1 MILQA
6 LVELY
11 DRLAEKGELER
22 PGWQPVNVSYA
33 LQINDSGELVRA
45 VSLLVPT
52 MRGKKEVFAPR
63 RMNVPAPVKRTV
75 GIAANFLCD
84 NSSYLLGVDQKGKPE
99 RARNCF
105 AACKELHEAL
115 LSGCDHPA
123 AKAILRFFER
133 WRPEEADRCAALEDC
148 REEITSGANLVF
160 MHGGEFAQDIPEL
173 RQAWD
178 DAYGENADAPEM
190 RCLVTGERGPIA
202 VLHPAI
208 KGVRGG
214 QPTGTSLVSFNA
226 RAFESYAHD
235 EGQGANAPVSARAA
249 FAYGAALNWL
259 IGNEKNRVLL
269 GDTTVV
275 FWAEDAEPA
284 YPMCFSFM
292 LNGGDS
298 DTFSQRDLTD
308 AMKKLASG
316 QPVDWNGVPLHPEN
330 RFYILGLA
338 PNAARLSVRFF
349 LCDSFG
355 AFVEHMREHYERLEI
370 VRPAYDTQESL
381 PLWRLLSETVNQNAR
396 DKSPLPRLPG
406 ETMRAI
412 LSGAPYPETLYTQ
425 VQLRLRAGDELSRGK
440 AAIVKAYL
448 IRNTAG
454 CARYPEYKE
463 ALQVALNENN
473 TSIPYLLGRLFAV
486 LERAQLKAANYSIN
500 TTIRDRYFNSASST
514 PAVIFPILVN
524 LHQAHFKKL
533 KPQDQKFYGDL
544 VKQIYNGIGDNMPN
558 RLSLQEQGV
567 FQIGYY
573 HQALKLEYKPNLE
586 QKKEEN

>member
-6 LVELY
+6 LVDLY
-11 DRLAEKGELER
+11 DHLSEKGELER
-22 PGWQPVNVSYA
+22 PGWQPVNASYA
-33 LQINDSGELVRA
+33 LQIDDSGELVRV

-63 RMNVPAPVKRTV
+63 KMNVPAPVKRTV
-75 GIAANFLCD
+75 GIASNFLCD
-84 NSSYLLGVDQKGKPE
+84 NSSYMLGVDQKGKPE
-99 RARNCF
+99 RTRDCF
-105 AACKELHEAL
+105 AACKQLHEAL
-115 LSGCDHPA
+115 LSNCEHPA

-133 WRPEEADRCAALEDC
+133 WKPEETGACAALDEY

-160 MHGGEFAQDIPEL
+160 LYRGEFAQDIPEL
-173 RQAWD
+173 KQVWD
-178 DAYGENADAPEM
+178 AAYGEDVDAPEM

-259 IGNEKNRVLL
+259 IGSEKNRVLL

-284 YPMCFSFM
+284 YAQWFGIAF
-292 LNGGDS
+292 NGGDS
-298 DTFSQRDLTD
+298 GNLSQSDLTL

-349 LCDSFG
+349 LADSFG
-355 AFVEHMREHYERLEI
+355 AFARRMREHYERLEI
-370 VRPAYDTQESL
+370 VRPAYDSRETLTMWSL
-381 PLWRLLSETVNQNAR
+381 LNETVNQNAR
-396 DKSPLPRLPG
+396 DKTPLPRLPG

-425 VQLRLRAGDELSRGK
+425 VQLRLRAGDALSRGK

-448 IRNTAG
+448 IKNTAG
-454 CARYPEYKE
+454 SARYQEYKE
-463 ALQVALNENN
+463 ALSVELNESS
-473 TSIPYLLGRLFAV
+473 TYAPYLLGRLFAV
-486 LERAQLKAANYSIN
+486 LEGLQQAANPGIN
-500 TTIRDRYFNSASST
+500 ATIRDRYFNSACAT
-514 PAVIFPILVN
+514 PAVAFPQLIKLAQAHLKKLPVQGRVYFDKQIESILV
-524 LHQAHFKKL
+524 HITSDYPA
-533 KPQDQKFYGDL
+533 
-544 VKQIYNGIGDNMPN
+544 
-558 RLSLQEQGV
+558 RLSLQDQGV
-567 FQIGYY
+567 FQLGYY
-573 HQALKLEYKPNLE
+573 HQTQKRYE
-586 QKKEEN
+586 KKEAN

>member
-6 LVELY
+6 LVQLY
-11 DRLAEKGELER
+11 DRLAEKGTLER
-22 PGWQPVNVSYA
+22 PGWQPVNISYA
-33 LQINDSGELVRA
+33 LQINDSGELMRA
-45 VSLLVPT
+45 VPLLVKT
-52 MRGKKEVFAPR
+52 VRGKKEIFAPR

-84 NSSYLLGVDQKGKPE
+84 NSSYMLGFDQKGKPE
-99 RARNCF
+99 RTRDCF
-105 AACKELHEAL
+105 IACKKLHEEL
-115 LSGCDHPA
+115 LSNCEHPA

-133 WRPEEADRCAALEDC
+133 WKSEEADACAALDEY
-148 REEITSGANLVF
+148 REEVTSGANLVF
-160 MHGGEFAQDIPEL
+160 MVGGTFAQDIPEL
-173 RQAWD
+173 KQAWD
-178 DAYGENADAPEM
+178 DAYGERGDAPEM

-259 IGNEKNRVLL
+259 IGSEKNRILL

-284 YPMCFSFM
+284 YAQWFGIAF
-292 LNGGDS
+292 NGGDS
-298 DTFSQRDLTD
+298 DILSQSDLTL

-355 AFVEHMREHYERLEI
+355 TFAKRMQEHYGRLEI
-370 VRPAYDTQESL
+370 VRPAYDTRETLTMWSL
-381 PLWRLLSETVNQNAR
+381 LNETVNQNAR

-412 LSGAPYPETLYTQ
+412 LSGTPYPETLYTQ
-425 VQLRLRAGDELSRGK
+425 VQLRLRAGDALSRGK
-440 AAIVKAYL
+440 AAIVKAHL
-448 IRNTAG
+448 IKNTAG
-454 CARYPEYKE
+454 SARYPDYKE

-473 TSIPYLLGRLFAV
+473 TYAPYLLGRLFAV
-486 LERAQLKAANYSIN
+486 FEGLQKTANPNIVA
-500 TTIRDRYFNSASST
+500 TIRDRYFSSACAT
-514 PAVIFPILVN
+514 PAVIFPVLRN
-524 LHQAHFKKL
+524 LADAHLKKVTAINVKYGRHYDNL
-533 KPQDQKFYGDL
+533 IEDIYCKLNDSLPVRLNLQD
-544 VKQIYNGIGDNMPN
+544 
-558 RLSLQEQGV
+558 QGV
-567 FQIGYY
+567 FQLGYY
-573 HQALKLEYKPNLE
+573 HQRQKLYE
-586 QKKEEN
+586 KKEEN